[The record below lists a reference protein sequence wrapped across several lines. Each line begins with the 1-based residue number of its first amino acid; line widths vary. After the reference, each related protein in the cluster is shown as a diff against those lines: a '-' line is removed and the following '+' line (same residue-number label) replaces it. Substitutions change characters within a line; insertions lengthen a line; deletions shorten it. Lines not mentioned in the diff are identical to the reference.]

1 MLKKR
6 LFDILFS
13 AGGLLILAPLFL
25 VVSILILGLSGAP
38 IFFIQKRV
46 GLNGVLFKII
56 KFRTMKNINYDKN
69 RNTITTLN
77 DSRVTDIG
85 KLLRRW
91 KLDELPTLL
100 NVVRGQM
107 SLVGPRPDVPGYA
120 DNLIGD
126 DKQILLI
133 RPGITSP
140 ATLKYANEE
149 ELLSKSKNHFNFNNN
164 VIYPDKVRIN
174 LYYIKN
180 RTFWIDLKIIL
191 FTIFRKNY

>member
-91 KLDELPTLL
+91 KVDELPTLL

>member
-133 RPGITSP
+133 RPGITGP